1 MRLAPR
7 LASGPAPTSGPAYA
21 AKFRLAATA
30 GETASGPAG
39 PRAPGGALARCSS
52 NGCAQRQ
59 GQSVSM
65 AALGREATTAT
76 WPLRGRRREEEE
88 EQEQEQA
95 QEQEEEQEE
104 RAEPRARAAG
114 ATEECRAPPRSGRPP
129 GEERGPPW
137 GAEHSLLAAA
147 ERRGCTLHSQSPP
160 VGLRPYN
167 SSWRCVRPG
176 RGEEARRSTNGSRE
190 AFGRSGCFRPRLGP
204 RAIDCPGC

>member
-76 WPLRGRRREEEE
+76 WPLRGRRRE
-88 EQEQEQA
+88 QEQA

-147 ERRGCTLHSQSPP
+147 ERRGCTLHSQSP
-160 VGLRPYN
+160 
-167 SSWRCVRPG
+167 VR
-176 RGEEARRSTNGSRE
+176 
-190 AFGRSGCFRPRLGP
+190 
-204 RAIDCPGC
+204 